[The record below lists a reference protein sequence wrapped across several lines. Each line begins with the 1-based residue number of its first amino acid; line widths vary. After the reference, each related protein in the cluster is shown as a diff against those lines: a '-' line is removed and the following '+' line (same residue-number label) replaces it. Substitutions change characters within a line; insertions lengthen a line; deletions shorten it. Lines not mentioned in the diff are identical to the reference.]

1 MMKEPIETRSP
12 LGDEFDRTIRSLTGL
27 PDVLHTKA
35 STVRA
40 LTPVLN
46 LSQTFIIQTY
56 RQRDKGDTVFIEYIG
71 AEGGFRLALPPV
83 VADTI
88 ARQRDALTDKSRGK
102 AAKQVAA
109 DRKALG
115 IVPGFLKNP
124 NRGGRAGKKK

>member
-1 MMKEPIETRSP
+1 MMKEPIETRSA
-12 LGDEFDRTIRSLTGL
+12 LGDDFDRTIRSLTGL

-56 RQRDKGDTVFIEYIG
+56 RQRETGDTVFIEYIG
-71 AEGGFRLALPPV
+71 AEGSFRLALPPV

-88 ARQRDALTDKSRGK
+88 ARQRDALTDKSRSK

-109 DRKALG
+109 DRKAQG
-115 IVPGFLKNP
+115 IVPAFLNP
-124 NRGGRAGKKK
+124 SRSR